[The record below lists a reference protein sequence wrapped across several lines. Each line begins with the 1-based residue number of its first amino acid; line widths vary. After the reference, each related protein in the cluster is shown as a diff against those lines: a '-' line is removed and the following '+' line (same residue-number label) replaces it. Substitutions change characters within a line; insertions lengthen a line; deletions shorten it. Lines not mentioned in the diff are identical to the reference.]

1 MFYHQCAN
9 IAILVSVKI
18 HMLLLLVACNA
29 YAPAIFFP
37 AALVASTCVPSNQPP
52 ITTWASSSVTWV
64 FLHKPDIAV
73 FVWFSSHVLICQ
85 WSSCPVHSFLSSS
98 RAFFHSWEPVFPSQ
112 VMALMT
118 PNQISWTGLLHQV
131 RPSPGVPMKLPEM
144 LPKPS
149 IDCTDALPL

>member
-1 MFYHQCAN
+1 MFYHQCAD

-52 ITTWASSSVTWV
+52 DHHLSFFLGHLSFPAQTRHCSFCLV
-64 FLHKPDIAV
+64 FLV
-73 FVWFSSHVLICQ
+73 CQ